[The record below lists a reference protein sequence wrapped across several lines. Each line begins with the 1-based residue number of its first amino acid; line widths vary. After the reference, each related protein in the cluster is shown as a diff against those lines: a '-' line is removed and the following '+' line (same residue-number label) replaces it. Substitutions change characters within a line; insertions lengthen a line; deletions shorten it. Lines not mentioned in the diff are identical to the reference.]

1 MELAFK
7 GLGRQ
12 LGTLQSTSAGQGP
25 RKGFGV
31 GVLEEVQES
40 EAEVE
45 GRVSA
50 VEGTTG
56 KAWRPESTF
65 TDGDVAGGAGQRAC
79 RAFRR
84 APLYCEGT
92 REPWE
97 RSEQER
103 ALVIP
108 GGQKVPPRIAMVG
121 LG

>member
-1 MELAFK
+1 M
-7 GLGRQ
+7 
-12 LGTLQSTSAGQGP
+12 
-25 RKGFGV
+25 
-31 GVLEEVQES
+31 LEEVQES

-50 VEGTTG
+50 VEGTMG
-56 KAWRPESTF
+56 KAWRPESTSA
-65 TDGDVAGGAGQRAC
+65 DGDVAGGAGQRAC
-79 RAFRR
+79 RAFRKAR
-84 APLYCEGT
+84 LYT